1 MEKTAAGCSLGAQTW
16 DAVWMVF
23 LWVMMKFHSHVSRS
37 ITASR
42 DKKESSRS
50 PVYFVPSRKLGFNH
64 AVIKFLYG
72 RLSFTQQHF
81 QAACTSMLSPA
92 PCMRPRRLLLQLPA
106 LPCSQPALLGRF
118 AAVTPFFPHHNRG
131 CESSSLC
138 PGPGLADSLAR
149 ASRSVLAAR
158 PWECS
163 QQSSPIA
170 SLKNSS

>member
-81 QAACTSMLSPA
+81 QAACSSMLSPA
-92 PCMRPRRLLLQLPA
+92 PCMRPRHLLLQ
-106 LPCSQPALLGRF
+106 PCSQHCRAPSLLFRADLLLLHLFTPTITVDVRVPLSAPALGSL
-118 AAVTPFFPHHNRG
+118 TP
-131 CESSSLC
+131 SLAH
-138 PGPGLADSLAR
+138 PALFWQPGLGSAVSKAL
-149 ASRSVLAAR
+149 RSQA
-158 PWECS
+158 
-163 QQSSPIA
+163 
-170 SLKNSS
+170 